1 MYQNLRKKLEEAAPL
16 YYEEEILWL
25 LDYIGHPE
33 ATIRDE
39 LVFSSLAR
47 GLQADIFSVE
57 QFRFLAQE
65 AVKRQGLFYESDKN
79 GQATLTRS
87 FTALLYANLLN
98 CDGNPSSSY
107 YRALSVQGRKYLLD
121 KGLSYLSVER
131 DTKGYSRKYGW
142 VHAFAH
148 GADLLTEVACH
159 PDFPSSRMPEVLE
172 VIHQVFKKVSVRFGN
187 DEDWRLAQVLYQA
200 VLKKKLSQHEF
211 RLWLQ
216 SQSFPLENNQDFIA
230 FSNFRSCLLEVYVQ
244 LDSKKQLSD
253 ELRTAIQ
260 HFHY

>member
-1 MYQNLRKKLEEAAPL
+1 MYQNLRKKLEEASPL

-25 LDYIGHPE
+25 LDHIGHPE
-33 ATIRDE
+33 AKIRDE
-39 LVFSSLAR
+39 LVFSSIAR
-47 GLQADIFSVE
+47 GLQTDLFSVG

-65 AVKRQGLFYESDKN
+65 AVKKQGLFYKSDEN

-98 CDGNPSSSY
+98 CDGNPDSSY
-107 YRALSVQGRKYLLD
+107 SQALSVHERNFLLD
-121 KGLSYLSVER
+121 KGVSYLSLER
-131 DTKGYSRKYGW
+131 DTRGYSRKYGW

-159 PDFPSSRMPEVLE
+159 PDFPSSRMPEFLE
-172 VIHQVFKKVSVRFGN
+172 VLHQVFKKVSVRFGN

-200 VLKKKLSQHEF
+200 VLKEKLSQHEL

-216 SQSFPLENNQDFIA
+216 SQNFPLESNQDFIA

>member
-1 MYQNLRKKLEEAAPL
+1 MYQNLRKKLEEASPL

-25 LDYIGHPE
+25 LDHIGHPE
-33 ATIRDE
+33 ATIRDK

-47 GLQADIFSVE
+47 GLQSELFSAE

-65 AVKRQGLFYESDKN
+65 AVKRQGLFYKSDEN

-98 CDGNPSSSY
+98 CDGNPNSLY
-107 YRALSVQGRKYLLD
+107 YQALSVQERTYLLD

-131 DTKGYSRKYGW
+131 DTRGYSRKYGW

-159 PDFPSSRMPEVLE
+159 PDFPSSRTPEILEVL
-172 VIHQVFKKVSVRFGN
+172 HQVFKRVPVRFGN

-200 VLKKKLSQHEF
+200 VLKKKLSQHEL
-211 RLWLQ
+211 RLWLR
-216 SQSFPLENNQDFIA
+216 SQSFPLDSNQDFLA

>member
-1 MYQNLRKKLEEAAPL
+1 MYQNLRKKLEEASPL
-16 YYEEEILWL
+16 YCEEEILWL
-25 LDYIGHPE
+25 LDHIGHPE

-47 GLQADIFSVE
+47 GLQANIFSAE
-57 QFRFLAQE
+57 QFHFLTQE
-65 AVKRQGLFYESDKN
+65 AVKRQSLFYKSDKN

-98 CDGNPSSSY
+98 CDGNPNSLY
-107 YRALSVQGRKYLLD
+107 YQALSVQERTYLLD

-131 DTKGYSRKYGW
+131 DTRGYSRKYGW

-148 GADLLTEVACH
+148 GADLLAEVVCH
-159 PDFPSSRMPEVLE
+159 PAFPSSRMPEVLE
-172 VIHQVFKKVSVRFGN
+172 VIYQVFKRVSVRFGN

-200 VLKKKLSQHEF
+200 VLKEKLLQHEF

-216 SQSFPLENNQDFIA
+216 SQNFPLESNQDFIA

-253 ELRTAIQ
+253 ELRAAIQ
-260 HFHY
+260 TFHY

>member
-1 MYQNLRKKLEEAAPL
+1 MYQNLLKKLEEESPF
-16 YYEEEILWL
+16 YCDEEILWL
-25 LDYIGHPE
+25 LDHIGHPE

-47 GLQADIFSVE
+47 GLQAELFSAE
-57 QFRFLAQE
+57 QFSLLAQE
-65 AVKRQGLFYESDKN
+65 AVKRQGLLYKNDEN

-98 CDGNPSSSY
+98 CDGNPNSSY
-107 YRALSVQGRKYLLD
+107 YQTLSVYERKNLLD
-121 KGLSYLSVER
+121 KGLIYLSAEK
-131 DTKGYSRKYGW
+131 DTTGYSEEYGW

-172 VIHQVFKKVSVRFGN
+172 VIHQVFKRVSVHFGN

-200 VLKKKLSQHEF
+200 VLKEKMSQHEL

-253 ELRTAIQ
+253 ELKTVIQ

>member
-1 MYQNLRKKLEEAAPL
+1 MYQNLRKKLEEASPL

-25 LDYIGHPE
+25 LDHIGHPE

-47 GLQADIFSVE
+47 GLQADLYSAE

-65 AVKRQGLFYESDKN
+65 AVKRQGLFFMSDKN

-98 CDGNPSSSY
+98 CDGNPNSSY
-107 YRALSVQGRKYLLD
+107 YQALSVQGRKYLLD
-121 KGLSYLSVER
+121 KGLTYLSVER
-131 DTKGYSRKYGW
+131 DTRGYSRKYGW

-172 VIHQVFKKVSVRFGN
+172 VIHQVFKRVSVRFGN
-187 DEDWRLAQVLYQA
+187 DEDWRLARVLYEPILQG
-200 VLKKKLSQHEF
+200 KLEQEQVAS
-211 RLWLQ
+211 WVKTID
-216 SQSFPLENNQDFIA
+216 FPIEEREDFYK

-244 LDSKKQLSD
+244 LDQRNSLQDDLKD
-253 ELRTAIQ
+253 AIQ
-260 HFHY
+260 SFQY